1 MPPPTATSITPA
13 FSPLGGIDV
22 TVTGTDFVPGQTNL
36 VIDGT
41 AALNVVVVNDTT
53 LTATAPAHAAG
64 QVLAAVT
71 SPGGIGNELN
81 FTYVPPPT
89 ATLLTPADGPTTTG
103 TLVTVTGTGFVPLQT
118 TVTIDGAS
126 VPATVISATSLT
138 FTAPAHAAGAVP
150 VTVTTPGGSTSPALT
165 FTYRAT
171 PTAASLLP
179 DSGPSAGGQT
189 NVTLTGT
196 GFVIGATTVSF
207 DGAEATDVVVV
218 SDTELTLTTPAGTA
232 GPANIIVTTV
242 GGPSAPAPLYTYFDA
257 PTATD
262 INPPSGPVTGIEATV
277 TGTNFPD
284 GDTSVLVVLPDGT
297 PVLILPAFVTVGG
310 GGTTVTFDM
319 PPSGQTGAAAVAV
332 VTPGGLSDPVTFTY
346 LPVPTTSGLSPAIG
360 PIAGG
365 TLVTITGTGFV
376 VGETD
381 VFIDGVD
388 FPATVDPSGLSL
400 TFTTPSPRPVRAR
413 CSSTHRAVTPHHP

>member
-1 MPPPTATSITPA
+1 M
-13 FSPLGGIDV
+13 V
-22 TVTGTDFVPGQTNL
+22 TR
-36 VIDGT
+36 DG
-41 AALNVVVVNDTT
+41 
-53 LTATAPAHAAG
+53 H
-64 QVLAAVT
+64 
-71 SPGGIGNELN
+71 
-81 FTYVPPPT
+81 
-89 ATLLTPADGPTTTG
+89 
-103 TLVTVTGTGFVPLQT
+103 
-118 TVTIDGAS
+118 
-126 VPATVISATSLT
+126 
-138 FTAPAHAAGAVP
+138 H
-150 VTVTTPGGSTSPALT
+150 PGGSTSPALT
-165 FTYRAT
+165 FTYRAA

-332 VTPGGLSDPVTFTY
+332 VTPGGLSDPADLHV
-346 LPVPTTSGLSPAIG
+346 
-360 PIAGG
+360 
-365 TLVTITGTGFV
+365 
-376 VGETD
+376 
-381 VFIDGVD
+381 
-388 FPATVDPSGLSL
+388 PSGADD
-400 TFTTPSPRPVRAR
+400 VG
-413 CSSTHRAVTPHHP
+413 AVTGHRPDRRRDAGDDHRDRVRGR